1 MNRGFR
7 KSQIVFYGVLAAGI
21 TLAVTNWTLA
31 GPRPHGKGK
40 HAAEATDTNP
50 AGAKIG
56 EHAPDFT
63 LKDCEGKTHKL
74 SDYTKQG
81 KIVVLEWFNPDCP
94 FIKLHHEKQTTVVD
108 LNKTY
113 AAKDVVILSINSSSS
128 GKEGYGK
135 DADAKKSWKISWPIL
150 IDSDGKVGHMYGAK
164 TTPHMFIIDKDGKLR
179 YSGAMDNDPRNEKT
193 GKAKE
198 NYVREALDSIL
209 AGKTVAHAETKP
221 YGCGVKY

>member
-1 MNRGFR
+1 MTRGFR
-7 KSQIVFYGVLAAGI
+7 KSQIVFYGVLAAG
-21 TLAVTNWTLA
+21 LTLA
-31 GPRPHGKGK
+31 GTNLASAAPRPHGKSK
-40 HAAEATDTNP
+40 HAAEANDTNP

-56 EHAPDFT
+56 EHAPDFS
-63 LKDCEGKTHKL
+63 LKDCEGKTQKL

-135 DADAKKSWKISWPIL
+135 DADAKKNWKISWPIL

-164 TTPHMFIIDKDGKLR
+164 TTPHMFIIDPVGRK
-179 YSGAMDNDPRNEKT
+179 
-193 GKAKE
+193 
-198 NYVREALDSIL
+198 
-209 AGKTVAHAETKP
+209 
-221 YGCGVKY
+221 